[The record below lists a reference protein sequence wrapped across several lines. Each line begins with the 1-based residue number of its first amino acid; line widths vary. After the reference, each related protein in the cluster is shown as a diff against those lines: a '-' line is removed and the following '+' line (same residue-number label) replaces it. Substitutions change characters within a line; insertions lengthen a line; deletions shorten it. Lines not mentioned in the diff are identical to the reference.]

1 DRWHRQPRARRD
13 SRLPCEEVDLDRR
26 RRRLGLRHRLRRT
39 RSRAGERRER
49 EHPGARYR
57 GLLQHRRPA
66 VEIHADRRRGEV
78 RGCRQARRQEGPRA
92 DGNGLR
98 PRVCGAG
105 RVRREGRAD
114 AQGVHRGRSVSR
126 AVADHRLQ
134 PLHRPRLRHGCRPRP
149 PEARRRQR
157 LLAAVSV
164 RPAPRGGRRTGPRAR
179 FGRAENGR
187 VAADG
192 GRVAVP
198 AHESTGPRHL
208 RSAGRSGA
216 PSDYETHRAV
226 HRTRAEGSLMDL
238 TTRYLGLEL
247 AHPFMPGASPLA
259 DDFDTVRRL
268 EDAGAAA
275 IVLPSL
281 FEEEILAHASLADR
295 YLEHVAKMRRSVDV
309 PVIASLNGTLPER
322 WLHYAK
328 LIERAGAHALELNF
342 YHVATDPCANAS
354 MVEHRLI
361 DIVA

>member
-1 DRWHRQPRARRD
+1 
-13 SRLPCEEVDLDRR
+13 
-26 RRRLGLRHRLRRT
+26 
-39 RSRAGERRER
+39 
-49 EHPGARYR
+49 
-57 GLLQHRRPA
+57 
-66 VEIHADRRRGEV
+66 
-78 RGCRQARRQEGPRA
+78 
-92 DGNGLR
+92 
-98 PRVCGAG
+98 
-105 RVRREGRAD
+105 
-114 AQGVHRGRSVSR
+114 
-126 AVADHRLQ
+126 
-134 PLHRPRLRHGCRPRP
+134 
-149 PEARRRQR
+149 
-157 LLAAVSV
+157 
-164 RPAPRGGRRTGPRAR
+164 
-179 FGRAENGR
+179 
-187 VAADG
+187 
-192 GRVAVP
+192 
-198 AHESTGPRHL
+198 
-208 RSAGRSGA
+208 
-216 PSDYETHRAV
+216 
-226 HRTRAEGSLMDL
+226 MDL

-361 DIVA
+361 DIVAVLKESVGLPLAVKLSPFYSSLPHLAAQLDRIGADGLVLFNRFYQPDVDPVRRELILKLQPSQRSELLLRLQWVAILSSQVRASIALTGGVQLPIDAVKAVMAGADAVQIVSAVMRHGPRALKRIVREFARWGEAHGFTSVAEMRGCMNRARCLNSESFERGNYIRIVQSGGLS